1 MGYVMLQVFFL
12 LVLQVIFLEVL
23 SHLYL
28 RLRKK
33 SYKPLLLD
41 WAELKKRISL
51 RKVILHQVF
60 SHYMTIDANT
70 GYRTKAHCR
79 PFRLLKR
86 LPGNKK
92 RFKEVKVKNF
102 FEIRTDNQGFISNK
116 EGQERNYSELSRD
129 TSVYKVLVLGA
140 SVSAGYGTKSGE
152 YAWPSL
158 LEQKLNDNVPEGYKS
173 AVVINSSVLGS
184 RLNQDCRRLQDELI
198 YLNPD
203 LVISYGGGDA
213 DYRYFGNPVDLSLLP
228 VQKEMNERAN
238 SSFFVRQTIFLPNF
252 FALLRARQDKVS
264 ENDTF
269 PYQNENYIKLSSA
282 QYNLSKIK
290 QMKAICDAHG
300 AAFHFFL
307 QPGMGVGHKNYSK
320 QEQNLISYFERY
332 FFEMNWD
339 EYVASLDH
347 YFSELRPALTENFQH
362 DIMNIFDEH
371 EETLYADPR
380 HPNEKGHAILA
391 ENIFYSAFDKQNP
404 ISANKV
410 A

>member
-1 MGYVMLQVFFL
+1 MGYVMLQVFSL
-12 LVLQVIFLEVL
+12 LVLQVFFLELL
-23 SHLYL
+23 SYLYI
-28 RLRKK
+28 RLRKQN
-33 SYKPLLLD
+33 YKPLVID
-41 WAELKKRISL
+41 WAELKKRISF

-60 SHYMTIDANT
+60 AHYMTIDANT

-79 PFRLLKR
+79 PFRLLKK

-102 FEIRTDNQGFISNK
+102 FEIRTDNQGFIANK
-116 EGQERNYSELSRD
+116 EGQERNYGELACD

-152 YAWPSL
+152 YAWPAL
-158 LEQKLNDNVPEGYKS
+158 LEHKLNEQLPEGYES

-184 RLNQDCRRLQDELI
+184 RLNQDSRRLQDELI

-213 DYRYFGNPVDLSLLP
+213 DYRYFGNPVDMSLLP

-238 SSFFVRQTIFLPNF
+238 TSFLVRQTIWLPNL
-252 FALLRARQDKVS
+252 FALLRTRQNKSS

-269 PYQNENYIKLSSA
+269 PYRNANYIKLSSA
-282 QYNLSKIK
+282 EYNLSKIK
-290 QMKAICDAHG
+290 QMKAICDAYG
-300 AAFHFFL
+300 TAYHFFL
-307 QPGMGVGHKNYSK
+307 QPGMGVGQKQYSK
-320 QEQNLISYFERY
+320 QEQNLINYFERY

-347 YFSELRPALTENFQH
+347 YFSELRPALKEPYQH
-362 DIMNIFDEH
+362 DIMNIFDENK
-371 EETLYADPR
+371 ETLYADPR

-391 ENIFYSAFDKQNP
+391 EQIFYLVCAKQNK
-404 ISANKV
+404 NV
-410 A
+410 